1 MTHSRQSTLRWLC
14 CLLLLVLPGVYTH
27 AQAGSQGAIAVTVAD
42 SSGGQIP
49 QASLELVEK
58 ATNYPHK
65 AVTSDKGTYTF
76 VNLNIGEY
84 QLTVT
89 KAGYATT
96 VMESVVVHASQ
107 TTDIVAPMKVG
118 QAQETVS
125 VSADMTPLLDVS
137 TNSIGSVI
145 DLKWI
150 EDLPVIGRNLT
161 SLALLT
167 PGFTGNVTGG
177 AGGTLGYGVWNGQPF
192 SNQSSGVDGTVGGP
206 TRGKYTGDVSPSA
219 TPRVENIAE
228 MSVQT
233 DQLDLD
239 QGFGQAS
246 MTVNYVTRSG
256 SNDFHGRVYVD
267 ARNSGLFANTYAHNV
282 SGQRRTKV
290 IWNDFGGSA
299 GGPIKHDKLFF
310 FGSLSTRRIPGG
322 LDNSNNYLTSA
333 MQAGNYSYLGT
344 DGNTYTVNLLTLAH
358 QYNLSNGTSLP
369 TAVNSEISS
378 QFSAINTAIGSGS
391 TLSTSDLNIG
401 EVDWSS
407 SAPNV
412 YYYPTIKLDYNLS
425 DKVRMNLAWNMTNQ
439 TQKGAYAP
447 PFPGSGFSDQGGQY
461 HTRGYTASYGLDWD
475 IKPTLIN
482 QFKVGYLYNV
492 HQYAND
498 AKALYATDPYVAWG
512 LDSYGY
518 NYAMS
523 GQQYTLPTT
532 NYYPVFN
539 VSDSLSWQKGTHSI
553 KFGFSGYRE
562 QDHYWNPPA
571 GFPYISLGVAS
582 GDPAE
587 SAITNASST
596 TSCSN
601 APLPC
606 ASSSLTAEA
615 QQMYA
620 ILAGRISYVWGNNT
634 YNKSTNS
641 YSQAGTISAYNLDE
655 RQTAWGLFFQD
666 SWKMTP
672 SLTLNYGMRWDFT
685 GDNYDLTGAYH
696 NLSEA
701 SIYGPSGIGNLFNPG
716 SFKGTNDPTI
726 DAHPHAYAGWNV
738 SPQPALGLA
747 WSPKV
752 ADGWLG
758 KLTGNGL
765 TVVRAGYSLRRFTVP
780 QQYFWDNAS
789 AYGAFFY
796 QTFNLTPNTTGVSGT
811 FTPGSLALGD
821 TMPAYGLSPAS
832 YVTSESL
839 SDFTFT
845 GALAATGI
853 DPHIQQPYTQSW
865 NLGFE
870 RQFGPGALEVR
881 YQGNRSLHQWIAIDP
896 NEVNVF
902 ENGFLDEFKKAQANL
917 TANEAAGL
925 ASFANNGLAGQ
936 SNLPIMSAAF
946 AGESTNTVDGTLA
959 DFANGDFINYLQ
971 TGQVGAFA
979 SSLSGVSGTTTYF
992 CNLVGSS
999 FAPCVSN
1006 AGYTGAGAGYATN
1019 FFQANPYVA
1028 GQSSSY
1034 MKAAGYSNYNSLQID
1049 YRQHQWKGLAF
1060 DANYTMG
1067 KTLALGSTRNWTGG
1081 GDNIMTLRNMRR
1093 GYGPSPYDI
1102 RHVLHVSGTY
1112 DLPFGKGK
1120 AFLNSN
1126 DLVSKVVG
1134 NWTLGTVVVFQ
1145 SGAAQQI
1152 YGGNYTYNDYA
1163 DGGITLTGVTA
1174 KQLQKAVGVHRIAG
1188 TSRAMLINPK
1198 YLASSTGGAANSAY
1212 INANTTPGTIG
1223 DVIYLHGPHAFYNDL
1238 SVSKAV
1244 PLHDKVN
1251 FKLQGEF
1258 LNVWNHPVFGSTPS
1272 SFGSSVQSTQFA
1284 QGTVTNN
1291 PRWIELRANIEF

>member
-1 MTHSRQSTLRWLC
+1 
-14 CLLLLVLPGVYTH
+14 
-27 AQAGSQGAIAVTVAD
+27 
-42 SSGGQIP
+42 
-49 QASLELVEK
+49 
-58 ATNYPHK
+58 
-65 AVTSDKGTYTF
+65 
-76 VNLNIGEY
+76 
-84 QLTVT
+84 
-89 KAGYATT
+89 
-96 VMESVVVHASQ
+96 
-107 TTDIVAPMKVG
+107 
-118 QAQETVS
+118 
-125 VSADMTPLLDVS
+125 
-137 TNSIGSVI
+137 
-145 DLKWI
+145 
-150 EDLPVIGRNLT
+150 
-161 SLALLT
+161 
-167 PGFTGNVTGG
+167 
-177 AGGTLGYGVWNGQPF
+177 
-192 SNQSSGVDGTVGGP
+192 
-206 TRGKYTGDVSPSA
+206 
-219 TPRVENIAE
+219 
-228 MSVQT
+228 
-233 DQLDLD
+233 
-239 QGFGQAS
+239 
-246 MTVNYVTRSG
+246 
-256 SNDFHGRVYVD
+256 
-267 ARNSGLFANTYAHNV
+267 
-282 SGQRRTKV
+282 
-290 IWNDFGGSA
+290 
-299 GGPIKHDKLFF
+299 
-310 FGSLSTRRIPGG
+310 
-322 LDNSNNYLTSA
+322 
-333 MQAGNYSYLGT
+333 
-344 DGNTYTVNLLTLAH
+344 
-358 QYNLSNGTSLP
+358 
-369 TAVNSEISS
+369 
-378 QFSAINTAIGSGS
+378 
-391 TLSTSDLNIG
+391 
-401 EVDWSS
+401 
-407 SAPNV
+407 
-412 YYYPTIKLDYNLS
+412 
-425 DKVRMNLAWNMTNQ
+425 
-439 TQKGAYAP
+439 
-447 PFPGSGFSDQGGQY
+447 
-461 HTRGYTASYGLDWD
+461 
-475 IKPTLIN
+475 
-482 QFKVGYLYNV
+482 
-492 HQYAND
+492 
-498 AKALYATDPYVAWG
+498 
-512 LDSYGY
+512 
-518 NYAMS
+518 MS
-523 GQQYTLPTT
+523 GQQYTLPTS
-532 NYYPVFN
+532 NYYPVIN
-539 VSDSLSWQKGTHSI
+539 ISDSLSWQKGSHSI

-571 GFPYISLGVAS
+571 GFPYITLGLAS
-582 GDPAE
+582 GDPA
-587 SAITNASST
+587 ANAFSSDQKGNGT
-596 TSCSN
+596 
-601 APLPC
+601 LPY
-606 ASSSLTAEA
+606 ANSSQLSEA

-634 YNKSTNS
+634 YDKATNS
-641 YSQAGTISAYNLDE
+641 YSKAGTISSYNLDE
-655 RQTAWGLFFQD
+655 RQTAWGWFFQD

-672 SLTLNYGMRWDFT
+672 SLTLNYGLRWDFT

-696 NLSEA
+696 NLSES
-701 SIYGPSGIGNLFNPG
+701 SIYGPSGIGNLFTPG
-716 SFKGTNDPTI
+716 SFKGTDNPTI

-738 SPQPALGLA
+738 SPQPAFGLA
-747 WSPKV
+747 WNPKV
-752 ADGWLG
+752 SDGWLG
-758 KLTGNGL
+758 KLTGNGA
-765 TVVRAGYSLRRFTVP
+765 TVIRAGYSLRRFTVP

-789 AYGAFFY
+789 AYGSFFY
-796 QTFNLTPNTTGVSGT
+796 QTFNLTPNTTGATGS

-832 YVTSESL
+832 YVTSEAL

-845 GALAATGI
+845 GTLAATGI

-881 YQGNRSLHQWIAIDP
+881 YQGNRTLHQWIAIDP

-917 TANEAAGL
+917 TAYKAANPNCGTENNPPC
-925 ASFANNGLAGQ
+925 SFANNGLSGQ
-936 SNLPIMSAAF
+936 SALPILEAAF
-946 AGESTNTVDGTLA
+946 LGESANTADGKSLDYTNS
-959 DFANGDFINYLQ
+959 DFQNDLT

-979 SSLSGVSGTTTYF
+979 SSLSGVSGTAAYF

-999 FAPCVSN
+999 FAPCVSY

-1019 FFQANPYVA
+1019 FFQANPYAA

-1034 MKAAGYSNYNSLQID
+1034 MKAAGYSNYNSLQVD

-1188 TSRAMLINPK
+1188 TQRAMLINPK

-1212 INANTTPGTIG
+1212 INPNTTPGTIG